1 MQSSSILERFISI
14 EALIKSKPNLVI
26 VMPQWHGGLGKR
38 KNTGGKRRPSRSKR
52 SYERGSRPAETV
64 LGERTSRERRGLGG
78 KKSIMLLK
86 VDEINVTDP
95 KTKRTQ
101 KVKIEEV
108 LENPANVDYNR
119 RGVITRGAIVKTQL
133 GNAKVTSRP
142 GQSGVVN
149 GILI

>member
-26 VMPQWHGGLGKR
+26 VITQWHGGLGKR
-38 KNTGGKRRPSRSKR
+38 KNTGGRRRPSRSKR
-52 SYERGSRPAETV
+52 SFEQGSRPAETI
-64 LGERTSRERRGLGG
+64 LGERTFRERRGLGG
-78 KKSIMLLK
+78 KKSIVLLR
-86 VDEINVTDP
+86 VNEINVSDP

-119 RGVITRGAIVKTQL
+119 RGVITRGTIVKTQL
-133 GNAKVTSRP
+133 GNVKVTSRP

-149 GILI
+149 GILV